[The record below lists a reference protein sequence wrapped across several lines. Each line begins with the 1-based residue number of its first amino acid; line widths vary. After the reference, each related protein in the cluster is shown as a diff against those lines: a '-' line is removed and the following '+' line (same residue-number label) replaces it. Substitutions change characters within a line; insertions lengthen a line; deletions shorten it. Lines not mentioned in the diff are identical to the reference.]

1 MDSIMH
7 AEVPYEDRARAQK
20 FYEGVFGWQIT
31 KMPDIDYLWA
41 NTAESDPDTMMPKNP
56 GAINCGLMQ
65 KQHPGHG
72 PTIVIGV
79 ESIDSHLKKIADAG
93 GRVTLPK
100 MAVGTHGFYA
110 MVADTEGNI
119 IALWENAKH
128 G

>member
-31 KMPDIDYLWA
+31 KMPDMDYLWA
-41 NTAESDPDTMMPKNP
+41 STAESDPDTMMPKNP
-56 GAINCGLMQ
+56 GAINCGLTQ
-65 KQHPGHG
+65 RQHPGHG

-93 GRVTLPK
+93 GKVSKDGSRDARILCQ
-100 MAVGTHGFYA
+100 
-110 MVADTEGNI
+110 DTEGNS
-119 IALWENAKH
+119 IALWENAKRH
-128 G
+128 